1 MPERIHKILANA
13 GIGSRRSIERWVAEG
28 RITVDGRV
36 AKLGEQLQ
44 GRERVC
50 LDGKPIRLT
59 AAKLARPTS
68 DFLAYYKPGATRGS
82 NEEKTA
88 LKLPR
93 PRHGRWIDVSP
104 LDRNTS
110 GLSVLTTDGEL
121 ASRLMHPSAVVE
133 REYAVRLLGAP
144 SDAQLRHLEEGIELD
159 TGVAK
164 VETVEAGRGRGS
176 NAWHHMTLR
185 EARHRDLR
193 PMLAAV
199 GLAVSRVIRV
209 RYDVIELG
217 DLYRGASRPLAPAE
231 TKSLYVLAGVAQNGR
246 ELKEG
251 RKGRA

>member
-1 MPERIHKILANA
+1 MPERIHKVLANA

-50 LDGKPIRLT
+50 FDGKPIRLT
-59 AAKLARPTS
+59 AAKVARPTN
-68 DFLAYYKPGATRGS
+68 DFLAYYKPGATRGATDGLPS
-82 NEEKTA
+82 E
-88 LKLPR
+88 LPR

-110 GLSVLTTDGEL
+110 GLVVLTTDGEL
-121 ASRLMHPSAVVE
+121 ASRLMHPSCAVE

-144 SDAQLRHLEEGIELD
+144 SEAQLEHLANGIELD
-159 TGVAK
+159 TGLAR
-164 VETVEAGRGRGS
+164 VEKIEAGRGSGS
-176 NAWHHMTLR
+176 NAWHHVTLR

-209 RYDVIELG
+209 RYGPVALAELF
-217 DLYRGASRPLAPAE
+217 RGATRPLAPEESKA
-231 TKSLYVLAGVAQNGR
+231 LYALAGAAGR
-246 ELKEG
+246 RSAG
-251 RKGRA
+251 TS

>member
-1 MPERIHKILANA
+1 VPERIHKLLANA

-50 LDGKPIRLT
+50 FDGKPIRLT
-59 AAKLARPTS
+59 AKVLARPTH
-68 DFLAYYKPGATRGS
+68 DFVAYYKPGATRGAG
-82 NEEKTA
+82 EEKAA

-93 PRHGRWIDVSP
+93 PRQGRWIDVSP

-121 ASRLMHPSAVVE
+121 ASRLMHPSAIVE
-133 REYAVRLLGAP
+133 REYAVRLLGEP
-144 SDAQLRHLEEGIELD
+144 SEAQLRHLETGIELD
-159 TGVAK
+159 TGLAQVAAI
-164 VETVEAGRGRGS
+164 EAGRGKGS
-176 NAWHHMTLR
+176 NAWHHVTLR

-209 RYDVIELG
+209 RYDGVLLG
-217 DLYRGASRPLAPAE
+217 ELYRGASRPLTPGE
-231 TKSLYVLAGVAQNGR
+231 TKALYALAGAAPRRSASAV
-246 ELKEG
+246 
-251 RKGRA
+251 